1 MDYRIFF
8 GVFALLGIFYII
20 FGYRAAQKL
29 KTLDDYFLAQRNLGI
44 FPLAIAL
51 IAVHF
56 GSGVIIG
63 TSDDSFHIG
72 LYGLHYVISISL
84 GFIILALGVASRMRS
99 LEVTT
104 VAEIFTTRYHSRI
117 LTIGASLISIASLIG
132 ILLAQMV
139 GTREL
144 MASLGL
150 YSPWLYCAFWAII
163 IGYTMAGGLS
173 AIVKSNIFQIV
184 FIICVFFGIFGYELV
199 SNLDLVTHIF
209 SQPEPFTTPDIF
221 SLHRIIT
228 IIIIPACY
236 TLIEQDIA
244 QNIFAARSQRIAI
257 TSACIASIF
266 MLIFA
271 CIPAYFGMK
280 MRLLGTVLPEG
291 ANPLL
296 YIFDLQYPSLVV
308 VLAVY
313 GIFAASIS
321 TADTILCAIT
331 SHVVEDFNLRTPTHA
346 GNIRLAQV
354 VTLIVGLGA
363 LLGSAR
369 ATSLL
374 DILISSYMIPIAT
387 IFVPL
392 IVAYFTPR
400 VSRYAAYASIIGG
413 ASALF
418 LFKTYLPITLLP
430 PEAGSLLVSAAA
442 YAITWILTYSRPLIQ
457 AK

>member
-1 MDYRIFF
+1 MNYILFL
-8 GVFALLGIFYII
+8 GVFVVLGIFYLI

-29 KTLDDYFLAQRNLGI
+29 QNLDDYFLAQRNLGVM
-44 FPLAIAL
+44 PLAIAL

-63 TSDDSFHIG
+63 TSDDSYAIG

-84 GFIILALGVASRMRS
+84 GFIILAMGVASRMRS
-99 LEVTT
+99 LPVTT
-104 VAEIFTTRYHSRI
+104 TPEIFSYRYNSST
-117 LTIGASLISIASLIG
+117 LKIGASLVSIASLVG

-144 MASLGL
+144 MTSLQL
-150 YSPWLYCAFWAII
+150 YSPWLYGIFWAII

-184 FIICVFFGIFGYELV
+184 FIVCVFFGLFGYELY
-199 SNLDLVTHIF
+199 SNFDLVQHAF
-209 SQPEPFTTPDIF
+209 SQPEPFSTPDIF
-221 SLHRIIT
+221 SIQRIIT
-228 IIIIPACY
+228 IILIPACY

-244 QNIFAARSQRIAI
+244 QNIFAARSQKIAV
-257 TSACIASIF
+257 TSAFIASIF
-266 MLIFA
+266 MLTFS

-280 MRLLGTVLPEG
+280 CRLLGIYLPAG

-296 YIFDLQYPSLVV
+296 HLFDQEYASWIVI
-308 VLAVY
+308 LAVY

-331 SHVVEDFNLRTPTHA
+331 SHVIEDFNIRTSSNR
-346 GNIRLAQV
+346 GNVRLAQV
-354 VTLIVGLGA
+354 TTLGIGVATLI
-363 LLGSAR
+363 GSFY

-374 DILISSYMIPIAT
+374 DILLNSYVIPIAT
-387 IFVPL
+387 FFTPL

-400 VSRYAAYASIIGG
+400 VSRYAAYASVIIG
-413 ASALF
+413 AIALIT
-418 LFKTYLPITLLP
+418 FKTYYMPILIP
-430 PEAGSLLVSAAA
+430 PEAAALLVSAISYAA
-442 YAITWILTYSRPLIQ
+442 VWIITPHEQT
-457 AK
+457 A